1 MKYRQLTDVY
11 FMVNSENLQ
20 MKDGKRYF
28 GDAWMERRGELY
40 ILHLKGSPYEI
51 GYQHGILM
59 SEEIRQGVVDLYA
72 DPINGGRKT
81 HSPLS
86 WLIKQYL
93 NKKVYNPIEKAQP
106 QQLIEQLK
114 GIADGSGV
122 PYKRIF
128 KANHHTAVIMTMTPV
143 LIKQNFKKFNKLGI
157 QIGACSTFVA
167 TKEATINGK
176 TIVGRNTDY
185 SGVEGWPKYQTI
197 FFVEPEDGFK
207 YVQVGTAGIIMWA
220 PGMNENGMVVCA
232 HYMIYDDI
240 KPNGWS
246 IAAFTDE
253 LLRKAEN
260 LDDAIKILNS
270 NPRGVSCGFVVTDG
284 RRKDAFAAEISTQK
298 ATIRKLEEN
307 KIIMTNMA
315 VSDEKREIDFVSKYN
330 LNEGCPGR
338 YLRLTQLIKE
348 NYGKIDPSLAAE
360 FMGDH
365 IRITTNT
372 ERNAYGI
379 LAVNDN
385 VNSMVFSPEELK
397 LWVASGLAPVCNNP
411 YIGLNFE
418 DEIKGIHSSVSPDI
432 LEGYKFKNPNI
443 KSGMEKCNQAY
454 IIFEENPNDVED
466 ILKLL
471 REASKL
477 DPDEIIYYQ
486 MITKYLI
493 HQGNYDEALSTIEKT
508 INLTQSLNEQAHNC
522 LLLGIVNDL
531 INNRQE
537 ALLYYQKIEK
547 LIAQKVDDPWFKV
560 NRVIGAFAQKYSIK
574 PFSKKNIKD
583 RTVLIEFYQ

>member
-1 MKYRQLTDVY
+1 ML
-11 FMVNSENLQ
+11 NSENLQ
-20 MKDGKRYF
+20 TKDGKRYF
-28 GDAWMERRGELY
+28 GEAWMERRGELY

-72 DPINGGRKT
+72 DPIGGGRKT
-81 HSPLS
+81 YSPLI

-106 QQLIEQLK
+106 QRLLEQLR

-122 PYKRIF
+122 PYKKIF

-143 LIKQNFKKFNKLGI
+143 LIKQNLKKFNKLGI
-157 QIGACSTFVA
+157 EIGACSTFVA
-167 TKEATINGK
+167 TKEATSNGK

-207 YVQVGTAGIIMWA
+207 YVQIGTAGIIMWA

-260 LDDAIKILNS
+260 LDDAIKILNN
-270 NPRGVSCGFVVTDG
+270 NPRGASCGFVVTDG
-284 RRKDAFAAEISTQK
+284 NRKDALAAEVSTGK

-379 LAVNDN
+379 IAVNDN

-411 YIGLNFE
+411 YIGLDFE
-418 DEIKGIHSSVSPDI
+418 YEIKGIQSSISPEI

-454 IIFEENPNDVED
+454 IIFEENPDNVED

-493 HQGNYDEALSTIEKT
+493 HQGKYEEALSTIEKT
-508 INLTQSLNEQAHNC
+508 IILTQSLNEQAHNY

-531 INNRQE
+531 ISNRQE
-537 ALLYYQKIEK
+537 ALAYYQKIEK
-547 LIAQKVDDPWFKV
+547 LMNQKVENPWFKV
-560 NRVIGAFAQKYSIK
+560 NRVIGAFAQKYTIK
-574 PFSKKNIKD
+574 SFSKKNLKD
-583 RTVLIEFYQ
+583 RTVLIEFSQGAGIE

>member
-1 MKYRQLTDVY
+1 ML
-11 FMVNSENLQ
+11 NSENLQ
-20 MKDGKRYF
+20 VKDGKKYF

-72 DPINGGRKT
+72 DPIGGGRKT
-81 HSPLS
+81 HSPLI

-93 NKKVYNPIEKAQP
+93 NRKVYKPIEKAQP
-106 QQLIEQLK
+106 QQLLDQLK
-114 GIADGSGV
+114 GIADGSDV
-122 PYKRIF
+122 SYKKIF
-128 KANHHTAVIMTMTPV
+128 KANHHTAVIMMMTPV
-143 LIKQNFKKFNKLGI
+143 LIKQNLKKFNKLGI

-167 TKEATINGK
+167 TKEATANGK

-185 SGVEGWPKYQTI
+185 SGIEGWPKYQTI

-207 YVQVGTAGIIMWA
+207 YVQIGTAGIIMWA
-220 PGMNENGMVVCA
+220 PGMNENGMVVTA

-253 LLRKAEN
+253 LLRKTEN
-260 LDDAIKILNS
+260 LDDAINILNN
-270 NPRGVSCGFVVTDG
+270 NPRGASCGFVVTDG
-284 RRKDAFAAEISTQK
+284 KNKDAFAAEVSTGK
-298 ATIRKLEEN
+298 TTIRRLEEN
-307 KIIMTNMA
+307 KVIMTNFA

-330 LNEGCPGR
+330 LNEGSPGR

-411 YIGLNFE
+411 YIGFDFE
-418 DEIKGIHSSVSPDI
+418 DEINGIQSSVSPEI
-432 LEGYKFKNPNI
+432 LEGYEFKNPNI
-443 KSGMEKCNQAY
+443 KLGMEKCNQAY
-454 IIFEENPNDVED
+454 IIFEENPENIED

-477 DPDEIIYYQ
+477 DPDEIIYHQ

-493 HQGNYDEALSTIEKT
+493 HQNNYDEALATIEKT
-508 INLTQSLNEQAHNC
+508 MNLPQSLNEQAHNY

-531 INNRQE
+531 IKNRQE

-547 LIAQKVDDPWFKV
+547 LIGKKVDNPWFKV
-560 NRVIGAFAQKYSIK
+560 NRVIGAFAQKYTIK
-574 PFSKKNIKD
+574 PFSKKNLKD
-583 RTVLIEFYQ
+583 RTVLIEFSQGAGIE